1 MTSKSN
7 RLKNHLRESDDD
19 PLSAYLDRAEKE
31 ADLQEPP
38 KRGLLKNL
46 IIVSLVVLFGF
57 FAFRGT
63 STDSL
68 SPVAIITSMAG
79 QSGPS
84 EDLLTRM
91 NSRMVEMGYTGLDH
105 DNLRALR
112 SDGVTATYIS
122 NVRALGYT
130 DLTLDEAV
138 ILAKANASSAFIAMM
153 IELGY
158 DLDVHEIANLRN
170 AGVTAHYTSN
180 IHDLGYRDITPE
192 QLIRMRRIGVT
203 PNLIRELQAE
213 MGEDVP
219 IEDIIR
225 HRISNQ

>member
-1 MTSKSN
+1 MTSKTGH
-7 RLKNHLRESDDD
+7 LKNHLRDSDED
-19 PLSAYLDRAEKE
+19 PLSAYLDKAEKE

-38 KRGLLKNL
+38 KRGFLKNL
-46 IIVSLVVLFGF
+46 IVVSLIVLFGF
-57 FAFRGT
+57 LAFRST
-63 STDSL
+63 SSDSL
-68 SPVAIITSMAG
+68 SPIAIITGITG

-138 ILAKANASSAFIAMM
+138 MLAKANASSAFIAMM

-158 DLDVHEIANLRN
+158 DLDVQEIANLRN

-180 IHDLGYRDITPE
+180 IHDLGYQDITTE

-203 PNLIRELQAE
+203 PNLVRELQAE
-213 MGEDVP
+213 RGEDIS
-219 IEDIIR
+219 IEEIIR

>member
-1 MTSKSN
+1 MTSKSD
-7 RLKNHLRESDDD
+7 RLKNHLRDSDKDE
-19 PLSAYLDRAEKE
+19 LSAYLDKAEKE
-31 ADLQEPP
+31 TDAQEPP
-38 KRGLLKNL
+38 KRGLLRNL
-46 IIVSLVVLFGF
+46 IIVSLIVLFGI

-63 STDSL
+63 SSVSL
-68 SPVAIITSMAG
+68 SPVAIISGIAG

-91 NSRMVEMGYTGLDH
+91 NARMVEMGYTGLDH

-138 ILAKANASSAFIAMM
+138 MLAKANASSAFIAMM

-158 DLDVHEIANLRN
+158 NLDVQEIANLRN

-180 IHDLGYRDITPE
+180 IHDLGYRDITTE

-203 PNLIRELQAE
+203 PSLVRELQAE
-213 MGEDVP
+213 RGEDIP
-219 IEDIIR
+219 IEEIIR